1 MMSFFIA
8 FSCHKVRIRSCTV
21 DYTGTQLFI
30 IWEHSWL
37 HMGAVVY
44 YLGAQLITQGRS
56 CLLSGCTV
64 DYTGVQLFIIWV
76 HSWLHR
82 GTVVYY
88 LGAQLITEGRSCLLY
103 GCTVDYTGVQLIIIW
118 VHSCTVISQ
127 FNTMHMVK
135 SLQSVCA
142 TAYHYV
148 VTTS

>member
-64 DYTGVQLFIIWV
+64 DYTGAQLFIIWV
-76 HSWLHR
+76 HSWLQR
-82 GTVVYY
+82 GAVVYY
-88 LGAQLITEGRSCLLY
+88 MGAQLITQGCSWLLS
-103 GCTVDYTGVQLIIIW
+103 GCTVARWSVNSILCIWWNHCNLFVQLHIITLWQPRNRSYIY
-118 VHSCTVISQ
+118 SK
-127 FNTMHMVK
+127 M
-135 SLQSVCA
+135 
-142 TAYHYV
+142 
-148 VTTS
+148 